1 MNVLYLTY
9 DGLTDNLGQSQIL
22 PYVFYLQNHGHT
34 MHIVS
39 CEKPNAF
46 NDRYATIQPML
57 AANKVQHTPLFYTKR
72 PPVLSTVI
80 DVCKL
85 IHTAKKLHKQ
95 QAFDVVHCRSYI
107 TALVGLYMKRTYG
120 TKFIFD
126 MRGFWADERVDGAI
140 WNLKNPLY
148 KLVYNYFKRKEK
160 QFVQE
165 SDTIVSLTHAGLHE
179 MKTWNYTPNIASK
192 TTIIPCCADF
202 EHFKPMPYNTPLA
215 KELNILPHHKVMCYL
230 GSIGT
235 WYLLDEMLGFY
246 NALSKTHPNF
256 IFLILTP
263 ESPAIVHSACI
274 ANGIDNSNIRVTKA
288 NRADIPNYLSL
299 VDVGVSFI
307 KPAYSK
313 LSSSPTKM
321 AEMHACGIPIVFN
334 AGVGDVATLH
344 TQHPLGVMIDDFTT
358 SSYNTAIQQVQQ
370 LLLIPKQQVRSKAQ
384 SLLSLT
390 IAGEAY
396 VGLYNG
402 LK

>member
-1 MNVLYLTY
+1 MKVLYLTY

-22 PYVFYLQNHGHT
+22 PYVFYLQSHGHT

-46 NDRYATIQPML
+46 NDRYTTIQSML
-57 AANKVQHTPLFYTKR
+57 VANKVKHSPLFYTKR
-72 PPVLSTVI
+72 PPVLSTVV
-80 DVCKL
+80 DVFKL
-85 IHTAKKLHKQ
+85 IYIAKKLHSQ
-95 QAFDVVHCRSYI
+95 QAFDVIHCRSYI
-107 TALVGLYMKRTYG
+107 TALVGLYMKRNYG
-120 TKFIFD
+120 TKFVFD

-148 KLVYNYFKRKEK
+148 KLVYYYFKRKEK

-165 SDTIVSLTHAGLHE
+165 SDAIVSLTHAGLQE
-179 MKTWNYTPNIASK
+179 METWNYVPNIASK
-192 TTIIPCCADF
+192 TSIIPCCADF
-202 EHFKPMPYNTPLA
+202 EHFKPMPYNAQLA
-215 KELNILPHHKVMCYL
+215 EELNILPHHKVMCYL

-246 NALSKTHPNF
+246 NALTKVNPNF
-256 IFLILTP
+256 IFLLLTP
-263 ESPAIVHSACI
+263 ESPTIVHNACI
-274 ANGIDNSNIRVTKA
+274 INGVDTTNIRVTKA
-288 NRADIPNYLSL
+288 NRADIPKYLSL
-299 VDVGVSFI
+299 VDIGISFI

-344 TQHPLGVMIDDFTT
+344 TQYPLGLMVNDFTS
-358 SSYNTAIQQVQQ
+358 SSYNIAVQQ
-370 LLLIPKQQVRSKAQ
+370 LESLLLVPKQQVRSKAE
-384 SLLSLT
+384 SMLSLT

-396 VGLYNG
+396 VRVYNE
-402 LK
+402 L